1 MRRLA
6 CVLIMALVA
15 TAAIFAERISY
26 KDYSYANTRLDKF
39 DLIVA
44 CDIDQM
50 ADLRIYEDGSFDCI
64 VFDADGYS
72 NIISVD
78 YTSRYIL
85 VTSFDTYKEAKDK
98 VHTCG
103 FNIGKEAYYTDVN
116 KFGFTEIWSK

>member
-1 MRRLA
+1 MRRLV
-6 CVLIMALVA
+6 CVLVLALVA
-15 TAAIFAERISY
+15 SVAVFAERISY
-26 KDYSYANTRLDKF
+26 KDYSYVNSRLNKF
-39 DLIVA
+39 DLITA
-44 CDIDQM
+44 DDIDQI
-50 ADLRIYEDGSFDCI
+50 ADLSLYEDGSFSCI

-78 YTSRYIL
+78 YTTRYIL
-85 VTSFDTYKEAKDK
+85 VTVFDTYKEAKAK